1 MIDATSR
8 PSPLAHRAAWLS
20 ADPRLRYRLAVAET
34 RARGDESTAD
44 APKPSRK
51 QQREQK
57 RRLHEAQK
65 KARAIG
71 KANDRRA
78 RAGEKKDQRD
88 MDKAAKKAD
97 KGKQQKA
104 DKKTDKVRRRQA
116 KRR

>member
-1 MIDATSR
+1 M
-8 PSPLAHRAAWLS
+8 
-20 ADPRLRYRLAVAET
+20 AET
-34 RARGDESTAD
+34 RADGDESTAD
-44 APKPSRK
+44 APKPSH
-51 QQREQK
+51 QQRREQK

-65 KARAIG
+65 KARTID

-78 RAGEKKDQRD
+78 KRADRKDQRD

-97 KGKQQKA
+97 KDKQDKA